1 MDLADR
7 VAIVTGGAS
16 GLGRGIC
23 LVLADSGADIVVA
36 DMNESGADDVVAEVE
51 AKGRRALV
59 CAVDVT
65 DRASVDR
72 MTKDVVKAFG
82 NIDILVNGAGV
93 AGAPGWVDSQ
103 VSREV
108 DWDLAYQV
116 NVKGTVLC
124 SEVVAEHMKSRRH
137 GKIVNIASRAGRQG
151 VSWFAHYSASKA
163 AVINWTQA
171 HAVQLGPYNVNVNC
185 VCPGVIWTPMW
196 DTIARRRRNL
206 MPELKDLSPREV
218 FDKLVASVN
227 PLGREQTPEDIGWT
241 VAFFA
246 SELSRN
252 ITGQALNVDGGARLN

>member
-23 LVLADSGADIVVA
+23 LVLADSGADVVVA

-51 AKGRRALV
+51 AKGRRARG
-59 CAVDVT
+59 CTVDVT

-82 NIDILVNGAGV
+82 NIDVLVNGAGV

-124 SEVVAEHMKSRRH
+124 SEVVAEHMKSRRY

-206 MPELKDLSPREV
+206 MPELKGLSPRQV
-218 FDKLVASVN
+218 FDQLVASAN
-227 PLGREQTPEDIGWT
+227 PLGREQTPEDIGWA

-246 SELSRN
+246 SEVSRN